1 MKSVV
6 YIIGAGGNA
15 NIVSEIIEK
24 KFKIEG
30 FISNKKELHRKKK
43 IFLENEFLKKYKK
56 KNIIITVGE
65 NKDRLK
71 IFKKFEKYGHN
82 FPNVIHNSAC
92 ISKSANIGIGN
103 IIMPNVV
110 INSNA
115 RIGNFNLINT
125 SSIIEHDCYIDSFVS
140 ISPKSV
146 VCGNCKLHE
155 GVFLGAN
162 TCIIH
167 NIEIGEWSVV
177 GSCSNVIKNIKKKT
191 INFGNPSKTIK
202 KINKNYKVL

>member
-65 NKDRLK
+65 NKNRLK
-71 IFKKFEKYGHN
+71 ISTISERLFKKDSNELPYEFLLEIIKRS
-82 FPNVIHNSAC
+82 NS
-92 ISKSANIGIGN
+92 
-103 IIMPNVV
+103 
-110 INSNA
+110 
-115 RIGNFNLINT
+115 FQ
-125 SSIIEHDCYIDSFVS
+125 
-140 ISPKSV
+140 
-146 VCGNCKLHE
+146 
-155 GVFLGAN
+155 
-162 TCIIH
+162 
-167 NIEIGEWSVV
+167 
-177 GSCSNVIKNIKKKT
+177 
-191 INFGNPSKTIK
+191 
-202 KINKNYKVL
+202 KI